1 MNEGSDVRTEK
12 RVSVRISDTNCAL
25 STCFAPQTAV
35 LVRCRRRA
43 HLRLGRTAVL
53 VRCGRRA
60 HLRLGRR
67 SVHQGFSVHRLTR
80 GEAKLVREKQS
91 GSAPILGLCLAMPKA
106 FWDEDLSAHS
116 PGHNVAKSLRVR
128 QLVARVHARC
138 VRASTEEAAEKE
150 GAAARTQRRW
160 KRRPTATRR
169 DGWLSE

>member
-1 MNEGSDVRTEK
+1 MLRPANRGPRALQTTSAPPLGKNRGPRAPRTT
-12 RVSVRISDTNCAL
+12 S
-25 STCFAPQTAV
+25 APP
-35 LVRCRRRA
+35 
-43 HLRLGRTAVL
+43 LGKTQ
-53 VRCGRRA
+53 CPP
-60 HLRLGRR
+60 
-67 SVHQGFSVHRLTR
+67 SVHRLTR

-91 GSAPILGLCLAMPKA
+91 ASAPILGLCLAMPKA